1 SSAGLRRAR
10 AATALL
16 LALPGSAY
24 LYQGEELGL
33 PEVLDLPDEARRDP
47 TFARTA
53 GRLRGRDG
61 CRMPLPWSAS
71 GPSFGFSEAEETW
84 LPMPA
89 GFSAYAADAQDH
101 DPDSTLRLYRQLLRL
116 RRERRLGTGT
126 ASLCDLGP
134 DLLGLLIETDIGT
147 PRSEERRVGKEW
159 RYQ

>member
-1 SSAGLRRAR
+1 M
-10 AATALL
+10 
-16 LALPGSAY
+16 
-24 LYQGEELGL
+24 
-33 PEVLDLPDEARRDP
+33 LDLPDGARRDP

-61 CRMPLPWSAS
+61 CRVPLPWSAS

-147 PRSEERRVGKEW
+147 TMVVTNFSDSSWMIPSDAEMLVSSTPIARGALGRDQSVW
-159 RYQ
+159 LAL